1 MSSVSRQPKLDPSQ
15 AAAVFNELY
24 GLEPSGMESLPGERD
39 QNFLVHLQNNRR
51 FVFKVCNPSEPHAF
65 LAAQVKALERL
76 KSLDFVP
83 QTLLTEGGEQVASL
97 SLDNNE
103 YVFRTVGFLPGTPLA
118 NLRRPSPSLLA
129 DLGQKLA
136 QMDQALHG
144 FDDPVLHRD
153 FDWNLLNGL
162 RVVRDHA
169 HQISD
174 QTTQALVVRLAERIG
189 RSLDVRRTE
198 LRLATIHND
207 ANDHNIIVSD
217 TRDTHGERFVAGLID
232 FGDLARSYLV
242 GELAVA
248 IAYIACRRPDPLNAA
263 CELVAAYHRVLPLEE
278 VEVASLFE
286 LVLLRLCVSVC
297 MSARQQLER
306 PDDLYLSISQEPIR
320 RTLPLLSELNPGF
333 VEARLRA
340 ACEMQPNAKSIN
352 IVRWISSQEG
362 QFRPVMGTR
371 LDEHNCE
378 VVDLSVASCRS
389 EAFADKND
397 SEAAA
402 LARRAPIETNKRFV
416 IGRYDERR
424 LIYTSVRFDHPCDR
438 DAVVGETAERRTV
451 HLGIDLFAPAGSD
464 VFAPIAGEVYA
475 SEYRNHDQ
483 DYGGVVI
490 LRHITPDDDS
500 FYTLYGHLSRGSVD
514 GWSIG
519 ESVSAG
525 ESLGRLGT
533 SDENGGWAPHLH
545 LQVITDLLGLD
556 GDFPGVSAASE
567 GSVWTAFSPNP
578 VGLAGIEGSL
588 QAQCQAA
595 KFNDALG
602 NRQQHVAA
610 SLSTAYR
617 TPLHLVRG
625 CMQYLFDTD
634 GRCYLDAYNNVPH
647 VGHCHPRVIAAAH
660 RQMKTLN
667 TNTRYLHQLLSE
679 YARRVT
685 DTMPEELEVCF
696 FVNSASEAN
705 ELAIRLARNATGR
718 RGIVVQEAAYHGHTT
733 SLIDISPYKH
743 DGPGGTGTPNWVYKV
758 PLPDRFRGKFRADD
772 AGQLYGEDAA
782 ALIQQFSQQEY
793 PPAAFIAETLP
804 SVGGQ
809 IVPPPEYFAIVYDA
823 IRCAGGIA
831 IADEVQTGFGR
842 LGTNFWAFE
851 DYGVTPD
858 IVVMGKPMG
867 NGHPIAAVVTTRDIA
882 DAFNNGMEF
891 FSTFGGNTVSCAVGL
906 AVLDVLTDE
915 DLQCRALETG
925 HVLRAGFRALAAE
938 FPLIGDVRGSG
949 LFWGLEL
956 VRDPEILEPAGVEA
970 TLIANRMRDQGVL
983 IGTDGPLHNVL
994 KIRPPMPFN
1003 KENAE
1008 HLVACLGHVLQM
1020 EF

>member
-1 MSSVSRQPKLDPSQ
+1 MQP
-15 AAAVFNELY
+15 
-24 GLEPSGMESLPGERD
+24 LPGERD
-39 QNFLVHLQNNRR
+39 QNFLVHLSDDRR
-51 FVFKVCNPSEPHAF
+51 FVFKVCNPSEPFAV
-65 LAAQVKALERL
+65 LTAQVKVLERL

-83 QTLLTEGGEQVASL
+83 KTLLTEVGKPIATI
-97 SLDNNE
+97 SLDHNE
-103 YVFRTVGFLPGTPLA
+103 YVVRTVSFLPGTPLA

-136 QMDQALHG
+136 RLDQALLG
-144 FDDPVLHRD
+144 FDDAVLHRD

-162 RVVRDHA
+162 TVVHEHA
-169 HQISD
+169 QHISD
-174 QTTQALVVRLAERIG
+174 ENTRALVVRLAERIG
-189 RSLDVRRTE
+189 RSLDSRRAE
-198 LRLATIHND
+198 LRQSTIHND
-207 ANDHNIIVSD
+207 ANDYNIIVSD
-217 TRDTHGERFVAGLID
+217 GRDKHGERFVAGLID

-242 GELAVA
+242 GELAIA
-248 IAYIACRRPDPLNAA
+248 IAYIACRRPDPLNVA
-263 CELVAAYHRVLPLEE
+263 CELVAAYHRVLPLEA
-278 VEVASLFE
+278 VELASLFD
-286 LVLLRLCVSVC
+286 LVVLRLCVSLC
-297 MSARQQLER
+297 MSARQQVER
-306 PDDLYLSISQEPIR
+306 PDDTYLSISQEPIR
-320 RTLPLLSELNPGF
+320 RTLPILCELDASF
-333 VEARLRA
+333 VEARLRG
-340 ACEMQPNAKSIN
+340 ACEMQPSATSIN
-352 IVRWISSQEG
+352 IVRWISSQKD
-362 QFRPVMGTR
+362 QFWPVMGTQ
-371 LDEHNCE
+371 LNEQNSE

-389 EAFADKND
+389 EVYADTND
-397 SEAAA
+397 SVEKA
-402 LARRAPIETNKRFV
+402 LARRTPIETNKRFV

-424 LIYTSVRFDHPCDR
+424 LIYTSPQFDHSSDES
-438 DAVVGETAERRTV
+438 AVVGETAERRSI

-464 VFAPIAGEVYA
+464 VFAPLNGNVYV

-490 LRHITPDDDS
+490 LRHATPDGDA
-500 FYTLYGHLSRGSVD
+500 FYTLYGHLNRASVD
-514 GWSIG
+514 GWAIG

-525 ESLGRLGT
+525 ESLGRLGS

-556 GDFPGVSAASE
+556 GDFPGVAAASE

-578 VGLAGIEGSL
+578 VCLAGIDDSL
-588 QAQCQAA
+588 QAKCQAPGLR
-595 KFNDALG
+595 DALG
-602 NRQQHVAA
+602 NRQQHVAS

-625 CMQYLFDTD
+625 CMQYLFDAD
-634 GRCYLDAYNNVPH
+634 GRRYLDAYNNVPH
-647 VGHCHPRVIAAAH
+647 VGHCHPRVVAAAH
-660 RQMKTLN
+660 EQMKTLN
-667 TNTRYLHQLLSE
+667 TNTRYLHELLNE

-685 DTMPEELEVCF
+685 DTLPDKLDVCF
-696 FVNSASEAN
+696 FMNSASEAN

-718 RGIVVQEAAYHGHTT
+718 RGIVVQESAYHGHTT
-733 SLIDISPYKH
+733 SLVDISPYKH
-743 DGPGGTGTPNWVYKV
+743 DGPGGTGTPNWVHKV

-772 AGQLYGEDAA
+772 TGQLYGEDAA
-782 ALIQQFSQQEY
+782 RLIHQVSRGKY

-809 IVPPPEYFAIVYDA
+809 IVPPLEYFAIVYEA
-823 IRCAGGIA
+823 IRQAGGIA

-851 DYGVTPD
+851 KYCVTPD

-867 NGHPIAAVVTTRDIA
+867 NGHPIAAVVTTREVA
-882 DAFNNGMEF
+882 DPFDNGMEF

-906 AVLDVLTDE
+906 AVLDVIADE

-925 HVLRAGFRALAAE
+925 HVLQAGFRALARK

-956 VRDPEILEPAGVEA
+956 VRDPETLEPAGVEA
-970 TLIANRMRDQGVL
+970 TLIANRLRDQGVL

-1003 KENAE
+1003 KENADY
-1008 HLVACLGHVLQM
+1008 LVARLAHVLRT